1 MITRTCRTLLCACVA
16 GLAKLSELPQ
26 RQLLKRSSRSDECF
40 RVEVN
45 FCNFPVHLAG
55 QSVQAQTAAAV
66 TSDRWIIDYK
76 NVRVPVDELRARAE
90 GCSVRLECMPG

>member
-1 MITRTCRTLLCACVA
+1 MN
-16 GLAKLSELPQ
+16 PQ
-26 RQLLKRSSRSDECF
+26 PYAANSF
-40 RVEVN
+40 N
-45 FCNFPVHLAG
+45 FAVHPADQG
-55 QSVQAQTAAAV
+55 VQAQIAATV

>member
-1 MITRTCRTLLCACVA
+1 MN
-16 GLAKLSELPQ
+16 PQ
-26 RQLLKRSSRSDECF
+26 PYAANSF
-40 RVEVN
+40 N
-45 FCNFPVHLAG
+45 FAVHPAG
-55 QSVQAQTAAAV
+55 QSVQAQIAATV